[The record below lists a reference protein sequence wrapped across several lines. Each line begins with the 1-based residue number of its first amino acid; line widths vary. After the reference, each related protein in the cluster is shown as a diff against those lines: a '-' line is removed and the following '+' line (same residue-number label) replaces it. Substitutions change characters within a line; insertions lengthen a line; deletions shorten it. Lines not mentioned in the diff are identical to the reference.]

1 MNPNGLCRKLRISEQ
16 QLSKICQHLGMTIPD
31 QGDDEFTPAE
41 IDRLQTFVAK
51 KRSAAN
57 QNKPAVGQ
65 KPTVVQKPAAGQ
77 QSTTGNSAPVP
88 TVTVA
93 RSNTSPAPPRSL
105 ATVSL
110 PAENSAGTEKSAR
123 VMKST
128 GAMETASTG
137 RRACAYIID
146 CLVTFLLV
154 PFVFVPIL
162 GLIIIGVFLFAY
174 WLLRDVAGSS
184 PGKLLLGM
192 RVVHNSGDEYRVG
205 PRIMRNLPLS
215 IGPLLLCIPI
225 IGVFIG
231 SPVALV
237 MVLTEVIMLLATG
250 RRLGDR
256 LADTAVKQVPKLKLS
271 SD

>member
-1 MNPNGLCRKLRISEQ
+1 MNPNGLCRKLQISEQ
-16 QLSKICQHLGMTIPD
+16 QLSKICLHLGMTIPD
-31 QGDDEFTPAE
+31 QGDGEFNPAE

-57 QNKPAVGQ
+57 QKKQVVRQKQAV
-65 KPTVVQKPAAGQ
+65 VQ
-77 QSTTGNSAPVP
+77 QSTTGNSVPVP
-88 TVTVA
+88 AVEVA
-93 RSNTSPAPPRSL
+93 RSNSSPTPSHPQ
-105 ATVSL
+105 ATVSF
-110 PAENSAGTEKSAR
+110 PEENSAGIVNSASATE
-123 VMKST
+123 
-128 GAMETASTG
+128 EASTG

-146 CLVTFLLV
+146 CLATFLLV

-162 GLIIIGVFLFAY
+162 GLIIIGVFLLAY

-192 RVVHNSGDEYRVG
+192 RVVHNSGDEYSVG

-231 SPVALV
+231 SPVAII

-256 LADTAVKQVPKLKLS
+256 LADTSVNMVPKL
-271 SD
+271 